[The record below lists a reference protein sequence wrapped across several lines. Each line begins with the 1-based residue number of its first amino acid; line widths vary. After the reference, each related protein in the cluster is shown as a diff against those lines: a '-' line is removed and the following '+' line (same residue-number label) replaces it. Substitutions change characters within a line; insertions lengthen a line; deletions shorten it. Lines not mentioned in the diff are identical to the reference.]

1 MGYHLIASSMWRCL
15 ARGWRQEKMNM
26 PKDNILVIDDDL
38 DTIEFLR
45 IIFNV
50 RGREITGASTGGE
63 GLRLAHERP
72 FDLIL
77 VDVMMPDIDG
87 YEVCRR
93 LRADP
98 ATAAIP
104 IVILT
109 ARSSLVDQTLGLE
122 AGADRFLIKPVG
134 ISILTGL
141 ADTLIAAYRDARA
154 AQEPSA

>member
-1 MGYHLIASSMWRCL
+1 MSNDS
-15 ARGWRQEKMNM
+15 
-26 PKDNILVIDDDL
+26 ILVIDDDP

-45 IIFNV
+45 IVFMV
-50 RGREITGASTGGE
+50 RGHEVVGAATGSE

-72 FDLIL
+72 FDLIM

-98 ATAAIP
+98 TTADIP
-104 IVILT
+104 ILILT
-109 ARSSLVDQTLGLE
+109 ARSSLVDQTQGLE
-122 AGADRFLIKPVG
+122 AGADRFVIKPVG

-141 ADTLIAAYRDARA
+141 TDTLIAARRQG
-154 AQEPSA
+154 QEHSS

>member
-1 MGYHLIASSMWRCL
+1 
-15 ARGWRQEKMNM
+15 M
-26 PKDNILVIDDDL
+26 PKDSILIIDDDP
-38 DTIEFLR
+38 DTIAFLN
-45 IIFNV
+45 IVFTV
-50 RGREITGASTGGE
+50 RGRELTGAHTGTE
-63 GLRLAHERP
+63 GLRLAHERR

-98 ATAAIP
+98 ATANIP

-122 AGADRFLIKPVG
+122 AGADRFLIKPIG

-141 ADTLIAAYRDARA
+141 ADTLIASYRQA
-154 AQEPSA
+154 EGNSP

>member
-1 MGYHLIASSMWRCL
+1 
-15 ARGWRQEKMNM
+15 M
-26 PKDNILVIDDDL
+26 PKDSILVIDDDP

-45 IIFNV
+45 IVFNV
-50 RGREITGASTGGE
+50 RGREVTGAPTGSE

-98 ATAAIP
+98 ATATIP

-141 ADTLIAAYRDARA
+141 ADTLITAHRDARA
-154 AQEPSA
+154 AQESSA

>member
-1 MGYHLIASSMWRCL
+1 
-15 ARGWRQEKMNM
+15 M
-26 PKDNILVIDDDL
+26 PKECILMIDDDP
-38 DTIEFLR
+38 DTVEFLR
-45 IIFNV
+45 IVFNV
-50 RGREITGASTGGE
+50 RGRDLTGAHTGRE

-87 YEVCRR
+87 YEVCRQ

-98 ATAAIP
+98 VTAATP

-109 ARSSLVDQTLGLE
+109 ARSSLADQTLGLE
-122 AGADRFLIKPVG
+122 AGVDRFLIKPVG

-141 ADTLIAAYRDARA
+141 ADTLITARRQARA
-154 AQEPSA
+154 AQESST

>member
-1 MGYHLIASSMWRCL
+1 MSKDSILI
-15 ARGWRQEKMNM
+15 
-26 PKDNILVIDDDL
+26 IDDDP

-45 IIFNV
+45 IVFTV
-50 RGREITGASTGGE
+50 RGRELTGAHTGMD
-63 GLRLAHERP
+63 GLRLAHERR

-87 YEVCRR
+87 YEICRR

-98 ATAAIP
+98 QTASIP

-122 AGADRFLIKPVG
+122 AGADQFLIKPVG

-141 ADTLIAAYRDARA
+141 ADTLIAEHRQA
-154 AQEPSA
+154 EGKSA

>member
-1 MGYHLIASSMWRCL
+1 
-15 ARGWRQEKMNM
+15 M
-26 PKDNILVIDDDL
+26 PKDSILIIDDDP

-45 IIFNV
+45 IVFTV
-50 RGREITGASTGGE
+50 RGRELTGAHTGTE
-63 GLRLAHERP
+63 GLRLAHERR

-93 LRADP
+93 LRSDP
-98 ATAAIP
+98 DTATIP

-141 ADTLIAAYRDARA
+141 ADSLIAEHRQA
-154 AQEPSA
+154 EGS

>member
-1 MGYHLIASSMWRCL
+1 
-15 ARGWRQEKMNM
+15 M
-26 PKDNILVIDDDL
+26 PKDSILIIDDDP

-45 IIFNV
+45 IVFTV
-50 RGREITGASTGGE
+50 RGRELTGAPTGTE
-63 GLRLAHERP
+63 GLRLARERH

-98 ATAAIP
+98 ATANIP

-141 ADTLIAAYRDARA
+141 ADTLITEHR
-154 AQEPSA
+154 QTEGKSA

>member
-1 MGYHLIASSMWRCL
+1 
-15 ARGWRQEKMNM
+15 M
-26 PKDNILVIDDDL
+26 PKDNILIIDDDP

-45 IIFNV
+45 IVFTV
-50 RGREITGASTGGE
+50 RGRELTGAHTGTD
-63 GLRLAHERP
+63 GLRLARERH

-98 ATAAIP
+98 ATANIP

-141 ADTLIAAYRDARA
+141 ADTLIAEHRQA
-154 AQEPSA
+154 EGKSA

>member
-1 MGYHLIASSMWRCL
+1 
-15 ARGWRQEKMNM
+15 M
-26 PKDNILVIDDDL
+26 PKDNILIIDDDP

-45 IIFNV
+45 IVFTV
-50 RGREITGASTGGE
+50 RGRELTGAHTGTE
-63 GLRLAHERP
+63 GLRLAHERH

-93 LRADP
+93 LRSDP
-98 ATAAIP
+98 DTATTP

-141 ADTLIAAYRDARA
+141 ADTLIAEHRQA
-154 AQEPSA
+154 EEKSA

>member
-1 MGYHLIASSMWRCL
+1 
-15 ARGWRQEKMNM
+15 M
-26 PKDNILVIDDDL
+26 PKDSILIIDDDP

-45 IIFNV
+45 IVFTV
-50 RGREITGASTGGE
+50 RGRELTGAPTGTE
-63 GLRLAHERP
+63 GLRLARERH

-98 ATAAIP
+98 ATANIP
-104 IVILT
+104 VVILT

-141 ADTLIAAYRDARA
+141 ADTLITEYR
-154 AQEPSA
+154 QTEGKSA

>member
-1 MGYHLIASSMWRCL
+1 
-15 ARGWRQEKMNM
+15 M
-26 PKDNILVIDDDL
+26 PKDSILIIDDDP

-45 IIFNV
+45 IVFTV
-50 RGREITGASTGGE
+50 RGRELTGAHTGTE
-63 GLRLAHERP
+63 GLRLAHERR

-77 VDVMMPDIDG
+77 IDVMMPDIDG

-98 ATAAIP
+98 ATATIP

-122 AGADRFLIKPVG
+122 AGANQFLIKPVG

-141 ADTLIAAYRDARA
+141 TDTLIAEHRQAEED
-154 AQEPSA
+154 SA

>member
-1 MGYHLIASSMWRCL
+1 
-15 ARGWRQEKMNM
+15 M
-26 PKDNILVIDDDL
+26 PKDSILIIDDDP

-45 IIFNV
+45 IVFTV
-50 RGREITGASTGGE
+50 RGRELTGAHTGTE
-63 GLRLAHERP
+63 GLRLARERR

-98 ATAAIP
+98 LTATIP

-141 ADTLIAAYRDARA
+141 ADTLIAEHR
-154 AQEPSA
+154 QTEGNSA

>member
-1 MGYHLIASSMWRCL
+1 
-15 ARGWRQEKMNM
+15 M
-26 PKDNILVIDDDL
+26 PKDSILIIDDDP

-45 IIFNV
+45 IVFTV
-50 RGREITGASTGGE
+50 RGRELTGAHTGTE
-63 GLRLAHERP
+63 GLRLARERR

-98 ATAAIP
+98 LTATIP

-122 AGADRFLIKPVG
+122 AGADQFLIKPVG

-141 ADTLIAAYRDARA
+141 ADTLIAEHR
-154 AQEPSA
+154 QTEGNSA

>member
-1 MGYHLIASSMWRCL
+1 
-15 ARGWRQEKMNM
+15 M
-26 PKDNILVIDDDL
+26 PKDSILIIDDDP

-45 IIFNV
+45 IVFTV
-50 RGREITGASTGGE
+50 RGRELTGAPTGTE
-63 GLRLAHERP
+63 GLRLARERH

-98 ATAAIP
+98 ATANIP
-104 IVILT
+104 VVILT

-141 ADTLIAAYRDARA
+141 ADTLITEHR
-154 AQEPSA
+154 QTEGKSA

>member
-1 MGYHLIASSMWRCL
+1 
-15 ARGWRQEKMNM
+15 M
-26 PKDNILVIDDDL
+26 PKDSILIIDDDP

-45 IIFNV
+45 IVFTV
-50 RGREITGASTGGE
+50 RGRELTGAHTGTE
-63 GLRLAHERP
+63 GLRLAHERR

-98 ATAAIP
+98 DTANIP

-141 ADTLIAAYRDARA
+141 ADTLIAEHRQA
-154 AQEPSA
+154 EGS

>member
-1 MGYHLIASSMWRCL
+1 
-15 ARGWRQEKMNM
+15 M
-26 PKDNILVIDDDL
+26 PKDSILIIDDDP

-45 IIFNV
+45 IVFTV
-50 RGREITGASTGGE
+50 RGRELTGAPTGTE
-63 GLRLAHERP
+63 GLRLARERH

-98 ATAAIP
+98 ATANIP
-104 IVILT
+104 VVILT
-109 ARSSLVDQTLGLE
+109 ARSSLVDQTLELE

-141 ADTLIAAYRDARA
+141 ADTLITEHR
-154 AQEPSA
+154 QTEGKSA

>member
-1 MGYHLIASSMWRCL
+1 
-15 ARGWRQEKMNM
+15 M
-26 PKDNILVIDDDL
+26 PKDSILIIDDDP

-45 IIFNV
+45 IVFTV
-50 RGREITGASTGGE
+50 RGRELTGAHTGTE
-63 GLRLAHERP
+63 GLRLARERR

-98 ATAAIP
+98 ATATIP

-141 ADTLIAAYRDARA
+141 ADTLIAEHRQA
-154 AQEPSA
+154 EGNSA

>member
-1 MGYHLIASSMWRCL
+1 
-15 ARGWRQEKMNM
+15 M
-26 PKDNILVIDDDL
+26 PKDSILIIDDDP

-45 IIFNV
+45 IVFTV
-50 RGREITGASTGGE
+50 RGRELTGAHTGTE
-63 GLRLAHERP
+63 GLRLARERR

-77 VDVMMPDIDG
+77 VDVMMPDING

-98 ATAAIP
+98 LTATIP

-141 ADTLIAAYRDARA
+141 ADTLIAEHR
-154 AQEPSA
+154 QTEGNSA

>member
-1 MGYHLIASSMWRCL
+1 
-15 ARGWRQEKMNM
+15 M
-26 PKDNILVIDDDL
+26 PKDSILIIDDDP

-45 IIFNV
+45 IVFTV
-50 RGREITGASTGGE
+50 RGRELTGAHTGAE
-63 GLRLAHERP
+63 GLRLARERR

-98 ATAAIP
+98 VTATIP

-109 ARSSLVDQTLGLE
+109 ARSSLVDQTQGLE

-141 ADTLIAAYRDARA
+141 ADSLIAKHR
-154 AQEPSA
+154 ETEGKSA

>member
-1 MGYHLIASSMWRCL
+1 
-15 ARGWRQEKMNM
+15 M
-26 PKDNILVIDDDL
+26 PKDSILVIDDDP

-45 IIFNV
+45 IVFNV
-50 RGREITGASTGGE
+50 RGREITGAHTGSE

-87 YEVCRR
+87 YDVCRQ

-141 ADTLIAAYRDARA
+141 ADTLITAHRDALA
-154 AQEPSA
+154 AQE

>member
-1 MGYHLIASSMWRCL
+1 
-15 ARGWRQEKMNM
+15 M
-26 PKDNILVIDDDL
+26 PKDSILIIDDDP

-45 IIFNV
+45 IVFTV
-50 RGREITGASTGGE
+50 RGRELTGAHTGTE
-63 GLRLAHERP
+63 GLRLAHERH

-93 LRADP
+93 LRAEPD
-98 ATAAIP
+98 TANIP

-141 ADTLIAAYRDARA
+141 ADTLIAEHRQA
-154 AQEPSA
+154 EGSA

>member
-1 MGYHLIASSMWRCL
+1 
-15 ARGWRQEKMNM
+15 M
-26 PKDNILVIDDDL
+26 PKDSILIIDDDP

-45 IIFNV
+45 IVFTV
-50 RGREITGASTGGE
+50 RGRELTGAHTGTE
-63 GLRLAHERP
+63 GLRLARERR

-93 LRADP
+93 LRSDP
-98 ATAAIP
+98 DTATTP

-141 ADTLIAAYRDARA
+141 ADTLIAEHR
-154 AQEPSA
+154 QTEGS

>member
-1 MGYHLIASSMWRCL
+1 
-15 ARGWRQEKMNM
+15 M
-26 PKDNILVIDDDL
+26 PKDSILIIDDDP

-45 IIFNV
+45 IVFTV
-50 RGREITGASTGGE
+50 RGRELTGAPTGTE
-63 GLRLAHERP
+63 GLRLARERH

-98 ATAAIP
+98 ATANIP

-141 ADTLIAAYRDARA
+141 ADTLITEHRQA
-154 AQEPSA
+154 EGKSA

>member
-1 MGYHLIASSMWRCL
+1 
-15 ARGWRQEKMNM
+15 M
-26 PKDNILVIDDDL
+26 PKDSILIIDDDP

-45 IIFNV
+45 IVFTV
-50 RGREITGASTGGE
+50 RGRELTGAHTGTE
-63 GLRLAHERP
+63 GLRLARERR

-98 ATAAIP
+98 ATATIP

-109 ARSSLVDQTLGLE
+109 ARSSLVDQTQGLE

-141 ADTLIAAYRDARA
+141 ADSLIADHR
-154 AQEPSA
+154 ETEGKSA

>member
-1 MGYHLIASSMWRCL
+1 
-15 ARGWRQEKMNM
+15 M
-26 PKDNILVIDDDL
+26 PKDSIRIIDDDP

-45 IIFNV
+45 IVFTV
-50 RGREITGASTGGE
+50 RGRELTGAHTGTE
-63 GLRLAHERP
+63 GLRLAHERR

-93 LRADP
+93 LRSDP
-98 ATAAIP
+98 DTATIP

-141 ADTLIAAYRDARA
+141 ADSLIAEHRQA
-154 AQEPSA
+154 EGS

>member
-1 MGYHLIASSMWRCL
+1 MF
-15 ARGWRQEKMNM
+15 
-26 PKDNILVIDDDL
+26 
-38 DTIEFLR
+38 T
-45 IIFNV
+45 V
-50 RGREITGASTGGE
+50 RGRELTGAHTGAE
-63 GLRLAHERP
+63 GLRLARERR

-98 ATAAIP
+98 ATAPIP

-109 ARSSLVDQTLGLE
+109 ARSSLVDQTQGLE

-141 ADTLIAAYRDARA
+141 ADSLIAKHR
-154 AQEPSA
+154 ETEGKSA